1 MAVSYPYALPVLADR
16 LKLQKVSWTIQRND
30 ELSGDGDGR
39 VWQAELAPPLWTAT
53 VELCEM
59 DLDLAEAV
67 AALIR
72 KLHGA
77 QESFLL
83 YNPARKYPTIDPTGT
98 ILGSAYV
105 TVAATGGNTI
115 SLTGLP
121 AGYVIS
127 LGDKMSIAYAGS
139 RVAFLEASET
149 VAADGAGTTGP
160 IEVFP
165 HVPVG
170 IQAGQAVTLIRPA
183 CKCFILPNTH
193 NPGSASKMS
202 VTGASFKALQRP

>member
-1 MAVSYPYALPVLADR
+1 M
-16 LKLQKVSWTIQRND
+16 
-30 ELSGDGDGR
+30 
-39 VWQAELAPPLWTAT
+39 
-53 VELCEM
+53 
-59 DLDLAEAV
+59 
-67 AALIR
+67 IR

-83 YNPARKYPTIDPTGT
+83 YNPSRKFPAADPTGA

-105 TVAATGGNTI
+105 TVAAVGGNTI
-115 SLTGLP
+115 SLAGLP

-127 LGDKMSIAYAGS
+127 LGDKMSVTYAGG

-149 VAADGAGTTGP
+149 ISANGSGATGA

-170 IQAGQAVTLIRPA
+170 VQVGQAVTLVRPA
-183 CKCFILPNTH
+183 CKCFIMPGTH
-193 NPGSASKMS
+193 NPGSGSGKN
-202 VTGASFKALQRP
+202 VTGASFKALQRR